1 MVRCLAFCI
10 GCGCGHV
17 GNASSALSTCPQPDC
32 RWTAAVGE
40 EAMELS
46 AGGVGGA
53 LLIFGGAVGDQRAAF
68 TIESRK
74 HDVIH
79 RPFSQPKGGLEG
91 ADRLSAMPPP
101 VLAVLTP

>member
-32 RWTAAVGE
+32 LWTAAVGE

-46 AGGVGGA
+46 AGGVEGA
-53 LLIFGGAVGDQRAAF
+53 LLIFGGAVGYQRTAF
-68 TIESRK
+68 TVESRK
-74 HDVIH
+74 HDLIN
-79 RPFSQPKGGLEG
+79 RPFSQPCALMQVPLQSPAK
-91 ADRLSAMPPP
+91 PPQGS
-101 VLAVLTP
+101 